1 MVKTK
6 TIAPVLLSLTAT
18 VALTASG
25 ALTATATAEP
35 APAPANS
42 TLQLQGTDHGVG
54 YQVALTDDHRATV
67 STLQAGRFLAT
78 WDGEAIIATDDEG
91 RVLATVPLKYDIAG
105 KSVEFAPAID
115 TDNKR
120 LTLTPVT
127 QSPTPLRDIDAQQR
141 FFDVVQANMPTVLTG
156 AAIGGAIGFLL
167 GFPAGLFVFDIVT
180 APIGLVVGS
189 IVGAAIG
196 LQQGGGQE
204 AVNAALTYADTLVPG
219 ASQAIRPAFEALPAP
234 QQPN

>member
-1 MVKTK
+1 MAKPK
-6 TIAPVLLSLTAT
+6 SIAPVLLSLTAT

-25 ALTATATAEP
+25 ALTATAEP

-42 TLQLQGTDHGVG
+42 SLQVQGTDHGVA
-54 YQVALTDDHRATV
+54 YQVALTEDRRATV

-78 WDGEAIIATDDEG
+78 WDGEAIIATDDAG

-105 KSVEFAPAID
+105 KSVEFTPAID

-120 LTLTPVT
+120 LTLTPVAE
-127 QSPTPLRDIDAQQR
+127 SPTPLRDVNAQQR

-167 GFPAGLFVFDIVT
+167 GFPAGLFVFDIIT

-219 ASQAIRPAFEALPAP
+219 ASQTIRPAFESLPAP
-234 QQPN
+234 QPQN